1 MKKFNRL
8 VIVVCVL
15 TSVVVLLGCPRKNIE
30 DTSKSEF
37 IKIGYQGPL
46 TGPIAIFGLQTLA
59 GIELA
64 VAEANEDENGVNGK
78 KIKLEV
84 FDSRG
89 EKTLAANGA
98 NRLITQGIC
107 AGVGE
112 PTSGAYFASRDIYN
126 RNSVPVISA
135 GATAEGVTVGREFVF
150 RNTLLDTHGAPYL
163 IDYMMEKRGFKRFA
177 IITAVNNDFSVGVSN
192 VFRDYLNKSGAVIVV
207 EQTISDSDTD
217 VSAQI
222 TSLRGKDIDAVIYT
236 GYYEEASLILLEME
250 KKGIDAILIGA
261 DGLQSPQLW
270 NVAKDASIGT
280 IFYAGFAM
288 NSEEE
293 IVQTFNRKLGAIGL
307 YSDLGSSQGYDATKL
322 LIKSIREAGVV
333 DCSSKEERSKIRDI
347 LAETKD
353 YKGVSGLMSFDE
365 DRSAIKVPFLQEI
378 YKMDNGSYS
387 TRILK

>member
-1 MKKFNRL
+1 MIKFRRL
-8 VIVVCVL
+8 VLLIFVL
-15 TSVVVLLGCPRKNIE
+15 TSVLVLLGCPRKNLDDASSE
-30 DTSKSEF
+30 EF

-78 KIKLEV
+78 KIKLEL

-98 NRLITQGIC
+98 NRLITLGIC

-126 RNSVPVISA
+126 RNGVPVISA
-135 GATAEGVTVGREFVF
+135 GATAEGVTNGREFVF

-163 IDYMMEKRGFKRFA
+163 IDYMMDKRGYKNFT
-177 IITAVNNDFSVGVSN
+177 IITAINNDFSVGVSK
-192 VFRDYLNKSGAVIVV
+192 VFRDYLNQKGGVIIA

-222 TSLRGKDIDAVIYT
+222 TSLRGKDIDAIIYT

-250 KKGIDAILIGA
+250 KKGIKAILIGA

-270 NVAKDASIGT
+270 DVAKDASLGT

-288 NSEEE
+288 NSEEK
-293 IVQTFNRKLGAIGL
+293 IVQEFNRKLGEIGL

-347 LAETKD
+347 LATTKN

>member
-1 MKKFNRL
+1 MKKFSKL
-8 VIVVCVL
+8 FIVVFVM
-15 TSVVVLLGCPRKNIE
+15 TSVLFLLGCPRKNIE
-30 DTSKSEF
+30 DKSDSEF

-78 KIKLEV
+78 KIKLEL

-89 EKTLAANGA
+89 EKTLAVNGA
-98 NRLITQGIC
+98 NRLVTLGIC
-107 AGVGE
+107 AAVGE

-135 GATAEGVTVGREFVF
+135 GATAKGVTDGREFVF
-150 RNTLLDTHGAPYL
+150 RNTLLDAHGAPYL
-163 IDYMMEKRGFKRFA
+163 IDYMMEKRGFKKFA

-192 VFRDYLNKSGAVIVV
+192 VFREYLKKSGGVIVA
-207 EQTISDSDTD
+207 EQTMSDNDAD

-222 TSLRGKDIDAVIYT
+222 TSFRGKDIDAIIYT

-270 NVAKDASIGT
+270 DVAKDASLGT

-293 IVQTFNRKLGAIGL
+293 IVKSFNRKLGAKGL

-322 LIKSIREAGVV
+322 LIKSIKEAQVV
-333 DCSSKEERSKIRDI
+333 DCSSKEERSKIRDV
-347 LAETKD
+347 LAATKD
-353 YKGVSGLMSFDE
+353 YKGVSGLMSFDK